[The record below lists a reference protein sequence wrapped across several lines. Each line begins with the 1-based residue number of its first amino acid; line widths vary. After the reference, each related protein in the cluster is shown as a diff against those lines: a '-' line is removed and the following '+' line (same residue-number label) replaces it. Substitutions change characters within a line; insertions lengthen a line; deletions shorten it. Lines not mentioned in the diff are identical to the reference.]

1 MRALLLTLLLI
12 SNLANAATSFNLEN
26 VKLHELAKIV
36 FVDLLKTNYIANQDF
51 QTSEKILSIN
61 LTDKTD
67 KQVLTII
74 KQVLKQNDFELH
86 DLGSHY
92 YISPVSQNKA
102 NQVPFFYK
110 PKHRPV
116 NYITDLMTGI
126 FETGRFTFQ
135 ARPVATNNEIKT
147 NNQINDTGTTAYSQ
161 LQKPKDS
168 FIFLGSRA
176 EVELLE
182 SLLTQIDTPTSEV
195 LVKAY
200 LYEVSNTKSDSSSFN
215 LALNILNNKLGLAA
229 VTPVLANTISLKIP
243 NFEAVYSAFATD
255 TRFKV
260 LSNPQL
266 RVKDGANANFTVGSE
281 TPILGAVITSNG
293 QSTQSVEYKSSG
305 TILDI
310 TPTIRKD
317 VIELQVK
324 QQLSN
329 FIKTTT
335 GVNNSP
341 TLIKRELSSTIL
353 TKDGEL
359 VIIGGLNE
367 SKETSEKTGLP
378 FLPDFL
384 KAKASDSNN
393 SDILLILHVTKI

>member
-1 MRALLLTLLLI
+1 MRLLLLILLLI
-12 SNLANAATSFNLEN
+12 SNAATAATSFNLQN
-26 VKLHELAKIV
+26 VKINELAKIV
-36 FVDLLKTNYIANQDF
+36 FVDMLKSNYIANQDF

-67 KQVLTII
+67 KQVLTIM
-74 KQVLKQNDFELH
+74 KQVLKNNDFELH

-92 YISPVSQNKA
+92 YIAPVGENKI
-102 NQVPFFYK
+102 NKVPFYYR
-110 PKHRPV
+110 PNHRPV
-116 NYITDLMTGI
+116 TYITDLLNGI
-126 FETGRFTFQ
+126 FENGRFTFQ
-135 ARPVATNNEIKT
+135 SKAIQSNENKT
-147 NNQINDTGTTAYSQ
+147 NNQVNDSGTTAYSQ
-161 LQKPKDS
+161 IQKPKDS
-168 FIFLGSRA
+168 FIFLGSAA
-176 EVELLE
+176 EVELLKT
-182 SLLTQIDTPTSEV
+182 LLTQIDTPASEV

-200 LYEVSNTKSDSSSFN
+200 LYEVTNSKGDSSSFN
-215 LALNILNNKLGLAA
+215 LALTLLNNKLGLSA
-229 VTPVLANTISLKIP
+229 VAPVLANTISLKIP
-243 NFEAVYSAFATD
+243 NIEAVYSAFATD

-281 TPILGAVITSNG
+281 TPILGAVVTSNG

-310 TPTIRKD
+310 TPTIRKE

-341 TLIKRELSSTIL
+341 TLIKRELSSTIN

-367 SKETSEKTGLP
+367 SKETAEKTGLP

-384 KAKASDSNN
+384 KAKATDTNN